1 MIVDLG
7 NARNVG
13 TAALSCPLM
22 VEERRF
28 SAASR
33 AKRLRAL
40 LLQSVTKP
48 PHRLFIDFEA
58 LSKQHSTLQQ
68 AAK

>member
-1 MIVDLG
+1 
-7 NARNVG
+7 
-13 TAALSCPLM
+13 M